1 MKTQDKSHWEMVTE
15 FLKNDV
21 LVVQTGCSAHASA
34 KRGLLRPEAALKYAG
49 KGIQDICRAVGI
61 PPVLH
66 LGSCVDNSRI
76 LVALCE
82 MVDEGGIGKELC
94 ELPIAGAAPE
104 AMCEKAIAIGF
115 YCVASGAYV
124 NYAPAM
130 RVTGAPE
137 LLKFLTEDVAELT
150 GGRFDFE
157 EDPVRAARN
166 MIDHI
171 DEKRKAL
178 GLGPTMYP
186 VPYEGKQDV
195 SARGKSS
202 GAHEPAAFASR
213 PTQTCPAGPG
223 ATPVMEN

>member
-1 MKTQDKSHWEMVTE
+1 ME
-15 FLKNDV
+15 
-21 LVVQTGCSAHASA
+21 HAGQ
-34 KRGLLRPEAALKYAG
+34 GL
-49 KGIQDICRAVGI
+49 QDICRAVGI
-61 PPVLH
+61 PPILH

-82 MVDEGGIGKELC
+82 LVNEGGIGKELC
-94 ELPIAGAAPE
+94 ELPIAGSAPE

-124 NYAPAM
+124 GYSPTM

-137 LLKFLTEDVAELT
+137 VLKFLTEGIAEIT

-157 EDPVRAARN
+157 EDPVQAARN

-186 VPYEGKQDV
+186 VPYEGNQDV
-195 SARGKSS
+195 SARRAS
-202 GAHEPAAFASR
+202 GAGFQETVEAGSSPA
-213 PTQTCPAGPG
+213 PTCPGGPG
-223 ATPVMEN
+223 ATPSIED